1 MIPLEMKNKSHP
13 LDRTHDTFFGYV
25 IIEGQYD
32 QPTKLEGTQAV
43 ANFVTTHL
51 HTEELKVCDSSD
63 HLLLHLMDG
72 VDIYNELEEININ
85 LNELFINVRQ
95 ALIEKE
101 EEQPPKERW
110 EILYDQIGLSAGEI
124 AMRQRVKKAAQAA
137 TSVADVAELVR
148 GTYFDARF
156 YSIDDMH
163 CWGYFD
169 DADLSVCL
177 LYENENDRRIQLKP
191 DARVQHRSSAE
202 DVHVFTLL
210 DIP

>member
-1 MIPLEMKNKSHP
+1 MKSKFTPFNK
-13 LDRTHDTFFGYV
+13 TYDTFFGYV
-25 IIEGQYD
+25 TIKGRYD

-43 ANFVTTHL
+43 VDFVTKHL
-51 HTEELKVCDSSD
+51 YAEELRVCDSND

-85 LNELFINVRQ
+85 LNELFINARQ

-110 EILYDQIGLSAGEI
+110 EMLYDQIGLSAGEI
-124 AMRQRVKKAAQAA
+124 AMRQRVKKAARAA
-137 TSVADVAELVR
+137 TCVADVAELVQ

-156 YSIDDMH
+156 YSLDDVH
-163 CWGYFD
+163 CWGYFN
-169 DADLSVCL
+169 DADLTVCL
-177 LYENENDRRIQLKP
+177 LSEDENDRRIQLKP